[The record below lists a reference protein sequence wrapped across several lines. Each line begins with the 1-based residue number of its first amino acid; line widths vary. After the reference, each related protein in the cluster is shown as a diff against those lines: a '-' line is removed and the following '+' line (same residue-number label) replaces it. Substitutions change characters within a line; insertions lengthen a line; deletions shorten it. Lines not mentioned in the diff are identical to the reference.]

1 MEFFE
6 LVIEIIL
13 GSISALVF
21 IVILWDHIIDDR
33 RLTKRVQRYYEDLE
47 NLIFSIFEK
56 DYYQIYRVSPEL
68 PASEKERSEK
78 SYSSF
83 TQKCN
88 YYKNIILGEMIEY
101 YRYLGFTK
109 LEGHPIPRPPIGRRV
124 SIVRVINKEGYSL
137 SFKNNYISLNHY
149 SYSKIDG
156 KVISDTNLEFIKEFL
171 KSVRK
176 FWKEKYS
183 KFLVRP
189 KLRPIINFNNLSG
202 FKNPNVKFMNLK

>member
-1 MEFFE
+1 M
-6 LVIEIIL
+6 
-13 GSISALVF
+13 
-21 IVILWDHIIDDR
+21 
-33 RLTKRVQRYYEDLE
+33 
-47 NLIFSIFEK
+47 IFSIFEK

-109 LEGHPIPRPPIGRRV
+109 LEGHPIPRPPIGRSV

-137 SFKNNYISLNHY
+137 SFENNSISLNHNI
-149 SYSKIDG
+149 YSKIDG

-171 KSVRK
+171 KSVRE

-189 KLRPIINFNNLSG
+189 KLRPIINFNDLSG
-202 FKNPNVKFMNLK
+202 FKNPNVRYMNLK